1 MDKDISV
8 LESIIPVFSGRDFSF
23 NESIIIDNVK
33 NSIDGVK
40 VGEKYAK

>member
-1 MDKDISV
+1 MNYNELNKIICNFLNNPESKMY
-8 LESIIPVFSGRDFSF
+8 LETM
-23 NESIIIDNVK
+23 ENVK